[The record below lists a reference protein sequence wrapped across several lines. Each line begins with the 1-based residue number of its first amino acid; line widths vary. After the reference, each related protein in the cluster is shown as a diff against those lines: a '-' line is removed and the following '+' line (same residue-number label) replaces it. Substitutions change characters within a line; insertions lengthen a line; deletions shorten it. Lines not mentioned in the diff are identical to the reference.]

1 MEITEK
7 TWHLICGWGLSMLR
21 NIGNVIWVKRM
32 ENSRKLNLR
41 KKTNKMN
48 AKIERISEILNIG

>member
-7 TWHLICGWGLSMLR
+7 TWNLISGWGLSMLR

>member
-7 TWHLICGWGLSMLR
+7 TWNLISGWGLSMLR

-48 AKIERISEILNIG
+48 AKIERIYEILNIG